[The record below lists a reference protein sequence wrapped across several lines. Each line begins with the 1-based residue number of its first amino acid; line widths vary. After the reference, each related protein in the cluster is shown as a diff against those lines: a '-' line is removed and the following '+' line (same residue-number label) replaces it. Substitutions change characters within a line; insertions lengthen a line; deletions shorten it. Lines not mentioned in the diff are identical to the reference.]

1 MSGDRAKTRTGITPV
16 ISSSRGYAGQEN
28 KSAKNDLSHVDR
40 RPCDGAESN
49 EASKG
54 GHPTLA
60 SNRNPS
66 VTRETT
72 LTEPNPQDAGWQSVS
87 EVAARLVARAAA
99 KAGVE

>member
-1 MSGDRAKTRTGITPV
+1 MTLDRAGIETGITP
-16 ISSSRGYAGQEN
+16 GKPTKCEALTQEN
-28 KSAKNDLSHVDR
+28 KGFRKYLSHVDR
-40 RPCDGAESN
+40 SPCDGAESN

-72 LTEPNPQDAGWQSVS
+72 LTEPTPQDAGWQSVS
-87 EVAARLVARAAA
+87 EVAARLVARAAD
-99 KAGVE
+99 KAGAK